1 MAKPSDALV
10 EDGKTLQKK
19 FSDADE
25 LIVAGELDFRDFS
38 SPLAKRVIYLQRE
51 LSKSAGT
58 PENYDEKK
66 VADFR
71 NRTKRFLT
79 DLKDGSLTDSECKDI
94 NRKMKADFPKLKLPK
109 APRSGGRK
117 NTGYRIERNIIQ

>member
-1 MAKPSDALV
+1 MARPSDALI
-10 EDGKTLQKK
+10 EDGKTLHKK

-25 LIVAGELDFRDFS
+25 LIVAGELDYRDFS
-38 SPLAKRVIYLQRE
+38 SPLAKRVVYLQRE
-51 LSKSAGT
+51 LSKSSGT

-79 DLKDGSLTDSECKDI
+79 DLKDGSLTDSDCRDL
-94 NRKMKADFPKLKLPK
+94 NRRIKAGFPKLKLPK
-109 APRSGGRK
+109 SARK
-117 NTGYRIERNIIQ
+117 